1 MSFPKYESYV
11 DSGLEWLGSV
21 PSHWAVKRLGHFF
34 EERREKVSDKDFA
47 PLSVTMKGIVPRLE
61 TAAKTQDGD
70 NRKKVLEGDFVINS
84 RSDRKGSSGVAPQD
98 GSVSLICIVARPKGI
113 EPYFAHHLLRSV
125 SFQEEFYRYGKG
137 IVADLWSTGYSEMKN
152 IVIPV
157 PPSPEQQKIAA
168 FLDHETAK
176 IDVLIAEQQRL
187 IELLKEK
194 RQAVI
199 SHAVT
204 KGLNPNAPMK
214 DSGVEW
220 LGEVPAHWVLG
231 KLGRFCSFTPGYAF
245 SSSGFIG
252 NEDEI
257 KLLRGINVGVASI
270 KWDETV
276 YWPQDKM
283 DGLERFLLKE
293 GQVVIGMD
301 RPWIGQG
308 MRVSRVSKKDMPCLL
323 LQRVGAFEPDK
334 TITSSFIFYSLSA
347 NNFRAYLEPD
357 FTGIS
362 VPHISGDQILS
373 YVMALPP
380 LEAQK
385 EICELIERTVFGV
398 DNLVGESEKAI
409 ALYQERRSA
418 LISAAVTGKIDVRD
432 WQPRKSTSPE
442 PILQAAEEAASYG

>member
-1 MSFPKYESYV
+1 MSFPRYDSYV
-11 DSGLEWLGSV
+11 DSGLEWLGLV
-21 PSHWAVKRLGHFF
+21 PSHWKVKRLGHFF

-84 RSDRKGSSGVAPQD
+84 RSDRKGSSGVAPRD

-125 SFQEEFYRYGKG
+125 PFQEEFYRYGKG

-176 IDVLIAEQQRL
+176 IDALIAEQQRL

-220 LGEVPAHWVLG
+220 LGEVPAHWMLWKLSHALKKSPRNGLSPPLAEDEGGVPTFSIAAIRDG
-231 KLGRFCSFTPGYAF
+231 KVSIKGNLKFAQVSSAEAHSFF
-245 SSSGFIG
+245 LN
-252 NEDEI
+252 NEDILIVRGNGNIKMVGRAGIVEELPRGKVIYPDILIRIVPNKKLYDPSFLVMLINSEVARRQIEDMARTANGTYKISNEDVRFLKLPIPPLSEQKEI
-257 KLLRGINVGVASI
+257 SAFVGSSIMQLTKLLGEASRHI
-270 KWDETV
+270 
-276 YWPQDKM
+276 
-283 DGLERFLLKE
+283 GLLKE
-293 GQVVIGMD
+293 
-301 RPWIGQG
+301 R
-308 MRVSRVSKKDMPCLL
+308 
-323 LQRVGAFEPDK
+323 
-334 TITSSFIFYSLSA
+334 
-347 NNFRAYLEPD
+347 RAA
-357 FTGIS
+357 T
-362 VPHISGDQILS
+362 
-373 YVMALPP
+373 
-380 LEAQK
+380 
-385 EICELIERTVFGV
+385 
-398 DNLVGESEKAI
+398 
-409 ALYQERRSA
+409 
-418 LISAAVTGKIDVRD
+418 ISAAVTGKIDVRG
-432 WQPRKSTSPE
+432 WQPSESTSPE
-442 PILQAAEEAASYG
+442 PILKAAEEAAS